1 MAASMRC
8 RSGAIHCS
16 NWVRSAPDMRRAA
29 IRIAQRRD
37 RVRRTKIEAECFCL
51 PTVGHDVSSC
61 PVRSSL
67 SARARAF
74 AQPPER
80 GKQGLPGRAASTAGV
95 APGSGEGAGLWC
107 LPERALPIQL
117 NSQSSRPAGPAAV
130 RTARIQNSQR
140 DTGLSSGLGQSRGMS
155 AGSLSGQRSKGVS
168 AVRRLDQGSLVRST
182 LSRSA
187 GYWRSSVMASAAG
200 ARSQRS

>member
-16 NWVRSAPDMRRAA
+16 SWVRSDPDKLRAA
-29 IRIAQRRD
+29 ICIAQRCD
-37 RVRRTKIEAECFCL
+37 CVRRAKIEAECFCL

-67 SARARAF
+67 SGRARAF

-80 GKQGLPGRAASTAGV
+80 GKHGLPGRGASGAGA

-107 LPERALPIQL
+107 LPEMALPVQL

-130 RTARIQNSQR
+130 NTARIQNSQR
-140 DTGLSSGLGQSRGMS
+140 ETGLSSGLGQSRGMPS
-155 AGSLSGQRSKGVS
+155 ASLSGQRSRGVS

-182 LSRSA
+182 LSLSA
-187 GYWRSSVMASAAG
+187 GYWRSSVMASAAR
-200 ARSQRS
+200 A